1 MINWI
6 SNKKINY
13 DKVRLLLDKSL
24 DSNQFTN
31 YGPNV
36 QLLEKKLREILLIDH
51 NKSIIVVNNGSTALQ
66 VLTSSVD
73 YFHKNN
79 HQWATQSFTFPP
91 SAQGNLNNVRI
102 IDIDLEGGI
111 DLNQINNDIDG
122 IIVTNI
128 FGNIV
133 NIEKYEKWA
142 DNNKFLIFDNGN
154 TLHFF

>member
-36 QLLEKKLREILLIDH
+36 QLLEKKLIEILLIDN
-51 NKSIIVVNNGSTALQ
+51 NKTIIVVNNGSTALQ

-79 HQWATQSFTFPP
+79 HQWL
-91 SAQGNLNNVRI
+91 LNH
-102 IDIDLEGGI
+102 
-111 DLNQINNDIDG
+111 
-122 IIVTNI
+122 
-128 FGNIV
+128 
-133 NIEKYEKWA
+133 
-142 DNNKFLIFDNGN
+142 
-154 TLHFF
+154 LHFHHLHKVI